1 MFGSLNLKT
10 NEDKLSG
17 RPMKMYESILFQ
29 YLNPKAWVASMTAVT
44 VFFPNQENFIV
55 GVLFLTLSAPLLEVI
70 AVTTWAGFGAT
81 IRVFISNNKIKK
93 FIEILMAILLILTSA
108 FILI

>member
-1 MFGSLNLKT
+1 MGGL
-10 NEDKLSG
+10 DDSG
-17 RPMKMYESILFQ
+17 
-29 YLNPKAWVASMTAVT
+29 NC
-44 VFFPNQENFIV
+44 FFSKSRKFYSWGAI
-55 GVLFLTLSAPLLEVI
+55 LTLSAPLLEVI
-70 AVTTWAGFGAT
+70 AVTTWAGFGTT